1 MLKTNNGTDTKTIER
16 QRETLLAKLEEAS
29 GSMRLRDELIIESTA
44 DPIDYLQGMN
54 QRDLAVDTL
63 NRHSAI
69 KSDIHLALESIDN
82 GSYGIC
88 QDCGNHIPER
98 RLNAIPWARYC
109 VPCQEAR
116 EHEEQAGQHEW
127 QDAA

>member
-1 MLKTNNGTDTKTIER
+1 MKNGTDPKILER
-16 QRETLLAKLEEAS
+16 QKAALLAKLEEAN
-29 GSMRLRDELIIESTA
+29 GSKRLRDELIIESTA

-69 KSDIHLALESIDN
+69 KSNIHLALESISN
-82 GSYGIC
+82 GDYGIC
-88 QDCGNHIPER
+88 QDCGNNIPER
-98 RLNAIPWARYC
+98 RLKAIPWARYC

-116 EHEEQAGQHEW
+116 EHGEDATVSEW
-127 QDAA
+127 RDAA